1 MPSLAT
7 PFPYTLAQ
15 TLSEAA
21 ARCSH
26 QLEFLARFTPEH
38 PQPYE
43 LVVRLRGSPRSETH
57 RFDSWPALEGF
68 LTGL

>member
-1 MPSLAT
+1 MSSLAT

-21 ARCSH
+21 ARCGH

-38 PQPYE
+38 PKPFE
-43 LVVRLRGSPRSETH
+43 LLVRLRGSPRSEAH
-57 RFDSWPALEGF
+57 RFESWAQVEAF
-68 LTGL
+68 LAQL